1 MLCETPP
8 AQKNRLGLQYYS
20 MNDLSTVLKQEFP
33 NFVFQFNYPLAVKT
47 YFKVGGPAE
56 FYLELKDRKQIIKF
70 VQFCRAQ
77 KIKLTILGGASNVI
91 VADEGVSGVV
101 LHLAN
106 DNFVVLEKEQDKIR
120 FLAGAGT
127 KMALL
132 VQQTIGAGL
141 AGLEYFLGVPGTLG
155 GAVVNNAHY
164 MQDLICKY
172 IDRVE
177 VIDQQGEVKW
187 LKHSECDFA
196 YDHSR
201 FQTSGEIIL
210 QVEFLL
216 NQGDRHISQNLI
228 QKATV
233 YRAQTQPLGVPSS
246 GCIFKNVANNDYL
259 RQLFPQFKDKQFV
272 PGGFLIDQ
280 AGLKGTKVGN
290 VQVSE
295 KHAAFIVNPGGGTA
309 AQIKEL
315 ITLIKQTVKQKF
327 KVELKEEVFYLS

>member
-1 MLCETPP
+1 
-8 AQKNRLGLQYYS
+8 
-20 MNDLSTVLKQEFP
+20 MNTLASVLKQQFP
-33 NFVFQFNYPLAVKT
+33 NFVFQFNYPLAAKT

-56 FYLELKDRKQIIKF
+56 VYLELKDKEQIVEF
-70 VQFCRAQ
+70 VRFCQTQ

-91 VADEGVSGVV
+91 VADEGISGVV
-101 LHLAN
+101 LHLTN
-106 DNFVVLEKEQDKIR
+106 NNFAVLEQERDKTR
-120 FLAGAGT
+120 VLAGSGI

-132 VQQTIGAGL
+132 VQQTVGVGL

-164 MQDLICKY
+164 MQDLIGKY
-172 IDRVE
+172 ISRVE
-177 VIDQQGEVKW
+177 VINQQGDVKW
-187 LKHSECDFA
+187 LNHKECDFA
-196 YDHSR
+196 YDNSR
-201 FQTSGEIIL
+201 FQTIGVVIL

-246 GCIFKNVANNDYL
+246 GCIFKNVANNDHL
-259 RQLFPQFKDKQFV
+259 RQIFPQFKDKQFV

-280 AGLKGTKVGN
+280 AGLKGVKVGD
-290 VQVSE
+290 VEVSQ
-295 KHAAFIVNPGGGTA
+295 KHAAFVINPGGGTA

-315 ITLIKQTVKQKF
+315 VALIKQTVKQKF
-327 KVELKEEVFYLS
+327 KVELEEEVFYLS